1 MNQVIDNQLEPLA
14 AVHHPGHWFA
24 IGTPLVGRD
33 KEITVVRDLLRR
45 ADVRLLT
52 LTGPSGVGK
61 TRLALRVALE
71 LNDDLA
77 DGTVFVSLAA
87 LHDVALVPQ
96 AILRAIKAQAA
107 DDALEVL
114 KTELSDAQQLLVL
127 DNFEHLLGAAGLLLE
142 LLAVCPGLKMLVTSR
157 SLLHLSGEHEVVVSP
172 LELPKQ
178 GEDFEAL
185 SRNDAINLFVQ
196 RASAAKPD
204 FKLSIENAAIISSI
218 CQRLDGLP
226 LALELAAA
234 RIKLLPPQALLD
246 RLEHRLAVLTGGV
259 RDLPERQHSLR
270 EAIAWSVSLLS
281 SDEKTLF
288 ARLSVFAGGADLTA
302 IETICTPDLNIEAL
316 DGLAALSDQSLIFV
330 QHLGDQS
337 RFLMLETIREYASEL
352 LDQSAEFRTVK
363 TRHVDYFLNLT
374 ERAENE
380 LLGAEQAHWLETLE
394 SEHANLRLAL
404 AWSLEARDAE
414 HALRLSGALATFWQT
429 HGHLTEGAGW
439 LKRSLEL
446 EGSAAARAKALAG
459 YGGCLL
465 QQGAI
470 DQAEQVY
477 VLANALW
484 HEVKN
489 PKAIASIFNNLGL
502 IARRRANYELA
513 QERLLQA
520 LELGR
525 GIEHPWFV
533 AAVLN
538 NLGALHYTQNH
549 LEPAEDYYNQSLNL
563 RRELGDQVGIG
574 ATLGN
579 LGLIVQA
586 LGKLHHALELYSES
600 LAIAR
605 QLGDKRSAG
614 IALGN
619 LGTVALELQ
628 DAKAATTWFEE
639 CLEVSSQIADIEGTA
654 GALEGLSITA
664 ATCQQ
669 ATRAARLYGAAN
681 ALRERSSLPRTEQE
695 NLDLERRL
703 AGAASALGAVTWA
716 ATMAAGRA
724 MTPEA
729 ILAMPETA
737 TPLSP
742 ELDFSLP
749 PVGLTARELEVL
761 RLVSQGLSDKVIAKT
776 LTISPA
782 TVGRH
787 LSTVYGKLEVRSRAQ
802 ATQWALEH
810 GVYDFNTLH
819 QVSVNEGAR
828 A

>member
-1 MNQVIDNQLEPLA
+1 MNQVTSNRLEPFVA
-14 AVHHPGHWFA
+14 IHDVRHWFA
-24 IGTPLVGRD
+24 ISTPLVGRTQ
-33 KEITVVRDLLRR
+33 EIVLVRDLLRR

-52 LTGPSGVGK
+52 LTGPGGVGK

-71 LNDDLA
+71 LRDDLA
-77 DGTVFVSLAA
+77 DGAVFVSLAA
-87 LHDVALVPQ
+87 VQDAALVPQ
-96 AILRAIKAQAA
+96 AILRATNRQTA
-107 DDALEVL
+107 DDALERL
-114 KTELSDAQQLLVL
+114 KTQLAQAQQLLVL
-127 DNFEHLLGAAGLLLE
+127 DNFEHLPEAATLLLE
-142 LLAVCPGLKMLVTSR
+142 LLAACPGLKVLVTSR
-157 SLLHLSGEHEVVVSP
+157 SLLHLSGEHEFVVAP

-178 GEDFEAL
+178 GEDFETL

-196 RASAAKPD
+196 RASAAKTD
-204 FKLSIENAAIISSI
+204 FELTPENAAIISSI

-246 RLEHRLAVLTGGV
+246 RLEHRLSVLTGGV
-259 RDLPERQHSLR
+259 RDLPERQRSLR

-281 SDEKTLF
+281 EAEKNLF
-288 ARLSVFAGGADLTA
+288 ARLSVFAGGADFSAVQA
-302 IETICTPDLNIEAL
+302 ICSHDLKLEAL
-316 DGLAALSDQSLIFV
+316 DGLAALTDQSLIGV
-330 QHLGDQS
+330 QHFGNSS
-337 RFLMLETIREYASEL
+337 RFLMLETLREYATEML
-352 LDQSAEFRTVK
+352 EQSAECKSVK
-363 TRHVDYFLNLT
+363 TKHSDYFLELS

-380 LLGAEQAHWLETLE
+380 LLGAEQAHWLATLE
-394 SEHANLRLAL
+394 SEHANLRAAL

-414 HALRLSGALATFWQT
+414 RALHLSGTLATFWQT

-465 QQGAI
+465 QQGAL

-484 HEVKN
+484 HEVEN

-502 IARRRANYELA
+502 IARRRKQYDLA
-513 QERLLQA
+513 RERLLQA

-549 LEPAEDYYNQSLNL
+549 LETAEDYYNQSLGL

-579 LGLIVQA
+579 LGLIVQS
-586 LGKLHHALELYSES
+586 LGNQHRALELYSQS
-600 LAIAR
+600 LAITR
-605 QLGDKRSAG
+605 ELGDKRSAG

-628 DAKAATTWFEE
+628 DTNAANTWFEE
-639 CLEVSSQIADIEGTA
+639 CLEVSSQIADIEGIA
-654 GALEGLSITA
+654 GALEGLAVTA

-669 ATRAARLYGAAN
+669 TMRAARLHGSAN

-695 NLDLERRL
+695 TSDLERHL

-716 ATMAAGRA
+716 ATVAAGRT

-729 ILAMPETA
+729 ILAMPEPA
-737 TPLSP
+737 TQHSP
-742 ELDFSLP
+742 ELDP

-761 RLVSQGLSDKVIAKT
+761 RLVSQGLSDKTIAKT
-776 LTISPA
+776 LSISPA

-787 LSTVYGKLEVRSRAQ
+787 LSTVYSKLEVRSRAQ

-810 GVYDFNTLH
+810 GIYDFNAPH
-819 QVSVNEGAR
+819 QASVAQGAR